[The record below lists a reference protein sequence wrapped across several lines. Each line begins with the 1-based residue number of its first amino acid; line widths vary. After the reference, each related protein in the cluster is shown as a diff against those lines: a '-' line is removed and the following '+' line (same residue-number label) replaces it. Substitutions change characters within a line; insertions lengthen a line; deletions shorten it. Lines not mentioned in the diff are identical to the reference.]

1 MIRFTVFGDLH
12 FDEVLDGDRRVSEL
26 VEHIKATNPDF
37 VVSLGDLCNPVKE
50 NEEMVIKKFKQIGF
64 PIYHTIGNHE
74 TDDCCLEEALKF
86 LSMDTPYYSF
96 LFGDIK
102 FIVLNSCYYSVE
114 GQESAYYGRNYKKE
128 NSLYPI
134 IPKKEKEWLERELSD
149 GKKYII
155 FSHHSLVN
163 NHMDRGIYNKEEIR
177 DLFREKDVLLCM
189 NGHDHGDNFV
199 VVDDIPYYTLN
210 SATYAW
216 CGAQIMSSEKLKE
229 MYGYLNGMLLYKQ
242 ALCVDVEIDDKE
254 IRIQGMNGNYLSVT
268 PEDIELFD
276 YKWNGVSIKAQTSS
290 VVIPIL
296 QENFVR

>member
-1 MIRFTVFGDLH
+1 M
-12 FDEVLDGDRRVSEL
+12 VLY
-26 VEHIKATNPDF
+26 N
-37 VVSLGDLCNPVKE
+37 
-50 NEEMVIKKFKQIGF
+50 
-64 PIYHTIGNHE
+64 
-74 TDDCCLEEALKF
+74 
-86 LSMDTPYYSF
+86 
-96 LFGDIK
+96 
-102 FIVLNSCYYSVE
+102 
-114 GQESAYYGRNYKKE
+114 
-128 NSLYPI
+128 
-134 IPKKEKEWLERELSD
+134 
-149 GKKYII
+149 I
-155 FSHHSLVN
+155 F
-163 NHMDRGIYNKEEIR
+163 RGISH
-177 DLFREKDVLLCM
+177 FVLHYLYA
-189 NGHDHGDNFV
+189 NTIV

-216 CGAQIMSSEKLKE
+216 CGTQIMSSEKLKE